1 MLEVAQG
8 LQYIHSEGIVHG
20 DLCGV
25 RVLISYFINTS
36 DLFVVY

>member
-8 LQYIHSEGIVHG
+8 LGYIHSEGIVHS

-25 RVLISYFINTS
+25 RVLTLLYEYI
-36 DLFVVY
+36 